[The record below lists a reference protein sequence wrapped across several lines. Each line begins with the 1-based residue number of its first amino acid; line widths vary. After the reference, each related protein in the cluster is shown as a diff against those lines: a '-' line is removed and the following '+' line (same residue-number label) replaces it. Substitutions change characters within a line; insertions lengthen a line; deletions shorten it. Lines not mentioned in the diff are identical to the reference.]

1 MYQHV
6 YGTEWERFPTWA
18 IKVKRRR
25 ESLHELFR
33 RDSSAYQYTEERV
46 IPQDDKKNELPQQVP
61 TNHRMKR
68 FFLCMICVTV
78 VAKRHTFTSRQNNV
92 TSHHIPRTTY
102 YCKIWH
108 VVYTRDVM

>member
-68 FFLCMICVTV
+68 FFLCMIH
-78 VAKRHTFTSRQNNV
+78 RR
-92 TSHHIPRTTY
+92 
-102 YCKIWH
+102 
-108 VVYTRDVM
+108 